1 MSEMAKFSKWTEIT
15 ILSSVSFYVVVA
27 INVTDCLQKWDC
39 KWNNYIPFARTEGT
53 CSFIREG
60 HFPIEGPSTVGPPGE
75 CNLLISCDRGYGST
89 PNMFECLKLLAGDA
103 EIKTLHLYRCSQ
115 LEINDEDLSHFP
127 SMEEFNISYTSIRSI
142 SDGSFYRTNNLFT
155 IDLHQDYYE
164 SGIFEY
170 PNALIGPNFSGL
182 DTNGT
187 EEAFPFL
194 PNLKSL
200 LFHNFYFESGIPQ
213 NAFRNLKRLHHLT
226 FSHVTLRNSDFLSMR
241 YFTNLTHLEIYDSPM
256 INVIPLDL
264 SSFLPHLAHLELS
277 LTNIT
282 KIQSE
287 SFSSMSFLETLTL
300 SDNLLL
306 EAINP
311 QTFAE
316 LISLNSLSLAR
327 NPSLEM
333 IPSLDSLD
341 HLRTIDLSFCA
352 ISNLSSE
359 LFGDD
364 EDIQQINL
372 RGNKII
378 DIPNIFANFRNGA
391 GSLENVEYIDLS
403 KNEIKQIK
411 SYTFS
416 NLQNVKFIS
425 LSTNQISF
433 VADHAFYNLRNILE
447 IQLDLNALTVAGLS
461 EFSFSKI
468 NTLQYLDLT
477 SNKLTNFPKF
487 PVGINWELGENSLP
501 KLPFRS
507 NLKYNPLICDCD
519 MFRDVFVQSGK
530 NSWELPFYHSLV
542 WPGNY
547 QLSNQRFDNTVL
559 KCRTPLNHED
569 KRIDDMLRSP
579 DEFFTVMDSPEDCP
593 LPCTCFIQCSSDLIY
608 TICNNANLTSIPLT
622 IHPQTNVL
630 TLQNNTITQ
639 LPSNSLIH
647 LPNLVSLDLSG
658 NHINRIENGVFSQL
672 NFLRILNLR
681 NNNLTQISSENLN
694 ISSFDFHRLDLS
706 SNFISN
712 FDNDTFEAI
721 PSVVRLEFSDNKL
734 QSLPTGVLDNLHSL
748 TYLMLGGNPFNCTC
762 DILYLTNWYKKKV
775 FDIGDELKT
784 DITDLECAPYLNE
797 TALIHWVED
806 MEITCSPPPTAL
818 PVTSIVTVVDPY
830 QWGILIIGVVCALV
844 LTSSIFGLVYKF
856 RLEILV
862 LFYIRTGLKLF
873 GKENAKEEKEYDAFI
888 SFSSLDREFV
898 LKELVPK
905 LESEGNQRK
914 LCIHHRDFIVG
925 ECIATNIINAI
936 ENSRKILIL
945 CSKNYVESEW
955 CSYEFKSSH
964 QKALK
969 DRNKRIV
976 LIMMEDVNQKAL
988 DKEIKA
994 YISTNTYLDRKDPLF
1009 WSKLDYAIPKSK
1021 TSSNDMP
1028 EVKIRVYPDVVNVD
1042 MTNQADTKL

>member
-1 MSEMAKFSKWTEIT
+1 MPDEMAKFSKWTEIT
-15 ILSSVSFYVVVA
+15 ILSSVYICAVVA

-39 KWNNYIPFARTEGT
+39 KWNNYIPFARNEGT
-53 CSFIREG
+53 CAFIREG
-60 HFPIEGPSTVGPPGE
+60 RFPIDGPSTVGPPGQ
-75 CNLLISCDRGYGST
+75 CNLLILCDRGFGST

-103 EIKTLHLYRCSQ
+103 EIKTLHLSRCSQ
-115 LEINDEDLSHFP
+115 LEIKDDDLSHFRY
-127 SMEEFNISYTSIRSI
+127 MEEFNISNTSIRSI

-155 IDLHQDYYE
+155 IDLHQNYYE
-164 SGIFEY
+164 SHIFEY
-170 PNALIGPNFSGL
+170 PNALIGPNFSGT
-182 DTNGT
+182 D
-187 EEAFPFL
+187 EAFPFL

-200 LFHNFYFESGIPQ
+200 LLHNFNFESGIPP
-213 NAFRNLKRLHHLT
+213 NAFRNLKTLHHLT
-226 FSHVTLRNSDFLSMR
+226 FSNVTLRNSDFFSMR

-256 INVIPLDL
+256 INIIPLEL

-306 EAINP
+306 EVINP

-316 LISLNSLSLAR
+316 LTRLSSLSLAR

-352 ISNLSSE
+352 ISNLSSK
-359 LFGDD
+359 LFADD
-364 EDIQQINL
+364 EDVQQINL
-372 RGNKII
+372 KGNKII
-378 DIPNIFANFRNGA
+378 DIPNIFANFRNGV

-403 KNEIKQIK
+403 KNEIKQIQ

-425 LSTNQISF
+425 LSTNQINF
-433 VADHAFYNLRNILE
+433 VAHHAFYNLTNILE
-447 IQLDLNALTVAGLS
+447 FQLDLNALTVAGLS
-461 EFSFSKI
+461 EFSFSGI
-468 NTLQYLDLT
+468 NTLQYLDLS
-477 SNKLTNFPKF
+477 SNELTNFPKF
-487 PVGINWELGENSLP
+487 PKSINWELGENSLP
-501 KLPFRS
+501 KFPFRS
-507 NLKYNPLICDCD
+507 DLKYNPLICDCD
-519 MFRDVFVQSGK
+519 MFRDMFVQSSK
-530 NSWELPFYHSLV
+530 NSWELPFYHSFV

-547 QLSNQRFDNTVL
+547 QLSNQRFDSTLL

-569 KRIDDMLRSP
+569 KRIDDMLRLP
-579 DEFFTVMDSPEDCP
+579 DEFFTVMESPEDCP
-593 LPCTCFIQCSSDLIY
+593 LPCTCFIQCSSHLIY

-622 IHPQTNVL
+622 INPQTNVL
-630 TLQNNTITQ
+630 SLQNNTITH
-639 LPSNSLIH
+639 LSSNSLIH

-658 NHINRIENGVFSQL
+658 NHINRIESGVFSHL

-681 NNNLTQISSENLN
+681 NNNLTQMSSEILN
-694 ISSFDFHRLDLS
+694 ISSLNFYHLDLS

-712 FDNDTFEAI
+712 FDSDTFETI

-734 QSLPTGVLDNLHSL
+734 QSLPTGVVDNLHSL
-748 TYLMLGGNPFNCTC
+748 TYLMLRGNPFNCMC
-762 DILYLTNWYKKKV
+762 GILNLTNWYKKKV
-775 FDIGDELKT
+775 FDIGDELET
-784 DITDLECAPYLNE
+784 DIIYLQCAPYLNE
-797 TALIHWVED
+797 TALIHWLED
-806 MEITCSPPPTAL
+806 MEIRCSPPPTVL
-818 PVTSIVTVVDPY
+818 PVTVIVTVADPY
-830 QWGILIIGVVCALV
+830 QWGILVLGVTCAIV
-844 LTSSIFGLVYKF
+844 LTSCICGLCYKF

-873 GKENAKEEKEYDAFI
+873 GNENAKEEKEYDAFI
-888 SFSSLDREFV
+888 SFSSLDRDFV

-905 LESEGNQRK
+905 LESQGNQRK

-925 ECIATNIINAI
+925 ECIATNIINAV
-936 ENSRKILIL
+936 ENSSKILIL
-945 CSKNYVESEW
+945 FSKNYVESEW
-955 CSYEFKSSH
+955 CSYEFKSAH

-969 DRNKRIV
+969 DRSKRIV
-976 LIMMEDVNQKAL
+976 FIMMENVNQTTL

-1021 TSSNDMP
+1021 ASSKEMP
-1028 EVKIRVYPDVVNVD
+1028 EVKMRVHPDVVKLE
-1042 MTNQADTKL
+1042 MQNQADTKL